1 MKKYLIIFASMVS
14 LAACTK
20 NIDSYNDQT
29 KAASSAPPATLFSNA
44 VRNLADVLTS
54 SSVNTNIFRLTEQH
68 WTTTT
73 YTDEP
78 NYDVYTRNIPQT
90 WWTNLYRDVLSDL
103 KECKRLLPGSTGA
116 TAGTKTNQNA
126 MADIMM
132 VYTYSVLVNTFG
144 NVPYTKALDY
154 DNLFP
159 AYDDAKTIYDDL
171 FTRLDADI
179 AALNTAEKG
188 FDASQDIV
196 YGGSVSAWIKFANS
210 LKIRMA
216 MTVADVNAAK
226 AKSAV
231 EAADT
236 KAFGSAVDNAVFK
249 YYAITPNNNP
259 IWTDLV
265 QSKRQDF
272 IAANLLI
279 DKLNS
284 LSDPRL
290 SNYFKPN
297 DNKIYVGGV
306 PGATN
311 TFSLF
316 AKANDKITAMD
327 FPGMLMDYVEI
338 EFYRAEAIERG
349 FTVAGTAAQHY
360 NNAITA
366 SILYWGGTTADA
378 TVYLAQPSVA
388 YATATGTWRQKIGT
402 QKWIALYNRGYET
415 WTERRR
421 LDFPVLP
428 VPAAPKGDY
437 PNRFAYPT
445 NEQTLNNQHYAEAA
459 KAIGGDKAS
468 TKVFWDVN

>member
-1 MKKYLIIFASMVS
+1 M
-14 LAACTK
+14 
-20 NIDSYNDQT
+20 
-29 KAASSAPPATLFSNA
+29 
-44 VRNLADVLTS
+44 
-54 SSVNTNIFRLTEQH
+54 
-68 WTTTT
+68 
-73 YTDEP
+73 
-78 NYDVYTRNIPQT
+78 
-90 WWTNLYRDVLSDL
+90 
-103 KECKRLLPGSTGA
+103 
-116 TAGTKTNQNA
+116 
-126 MADIMM
+126 
-132 VYTYSVLVNTFG
+132 
-144 NVPYTKALDY
+144 ALDY
-154 DNLFP
+154 NNLFP

-196 YGGSVSAWIKFANS
+196 FGGSVSAWIKFANS

-236 KAFGSAVDNAVFK
+236 KAFGSAVDNAAFK

-279 DKLNS
+279 DKLNA
-284 LSDPRL
+284 LNDPRL
-290 SNYFKPN
+290 TNYFKPN
-297 DNKIYVGGV
+297 DNKAYVGGV

-327 FPGMLMDYVEI
+327 FPGMLLDYVEI

-349 FTVAGTAAQHY
+349 FNIAGTAAQHY

-366 SILYWGGTTADA
+366 SILYWGGTTAD
-378 TVYLAQPSVA
+378 VNLYLAQPAVA
-388 YATATGTWRQKIGT
+388 YATATGNWKQKIGT

-421 LDFPVLP
+421 LDYPVLP
-428 VPAAPKGDY
+428 APAAPKGDY
-437 PNRFAYPT
+437 PNRFTYPT

-459 KAIGGDKAS
+459 KAIGGDKTS
-468 TKVFWDVN
+468 TKVFWDIN